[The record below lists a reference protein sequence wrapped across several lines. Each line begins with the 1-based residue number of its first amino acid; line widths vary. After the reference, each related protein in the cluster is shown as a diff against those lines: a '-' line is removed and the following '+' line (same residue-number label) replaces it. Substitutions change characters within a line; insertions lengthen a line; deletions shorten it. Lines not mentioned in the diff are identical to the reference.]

1 MNQNACNAKILSKP
15 DGVVEIPENILPEF
29 FVILL
34 ERRDNACNK
43 NVTLGSLT

>member
-1 MNQNACNAKILSKP
+1 MNQNACNAKMLSKP

-34 ERRDNACNK
+34 E
-43 NVTLGSLT
+43 